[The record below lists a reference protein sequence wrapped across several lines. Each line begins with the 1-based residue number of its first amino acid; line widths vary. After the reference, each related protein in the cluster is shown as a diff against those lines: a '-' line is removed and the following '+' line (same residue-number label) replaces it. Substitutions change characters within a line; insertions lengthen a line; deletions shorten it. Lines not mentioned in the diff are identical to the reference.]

1 MRGLLAAL
9 LMTLLHAP
17 VTAEAPAATEAAARP
32 TVLPRTRLLPGKT
45 GSRQQCFVEVGP
57 GVTLSYRPVSVAPF
71 KRRNESSILIECDK
85 ANTSQTA
92 GEELLLVCS
101 RCKID
106 MGDAV
111 ATSSQATVD
120 SENNRLMLTG
130 TEDAPVLLTIGTGDK
145 ARTVSAR
152 ELAIS
157 IND

>member
-9 LMTLLHAP
+9 LMTLLHVPAA
-17 VTAEAPAATEAAARP
+17 AEAPKIIEAAARP

-71 KRRNESSILIECDK
+71 KRRNEGSILIECDK

-92 GEELLLVCS
+92 GEEMLLVCS
-101 RCKID
+101 DCKVDI
-106 MGDAV
+106 GDAV
-111 ATSSQATVD
+111 ATSPQATVD
-120 SENNRLMLTG
+120 AENNRLLLTG
-130 TEDAPVLLTIGTGDK
+130 TDDDPVILTIGTGK
-145 ARTVSAR
+145 QARTVSAKD
-152 ELAIS
+152 LAVS

>member
-9 LMTLLHAP
+9 LMALLYVPAA
-17 VTAEAPAATEAAARP
+17 AEAPTVIEAAAKP

-57 GVTLSYRPVSVAPF
+57 GVTLSYRPVSVTPF
-71 KRRNESSILIECDK
+71 KRRNEGSILIECDK
-85 ANTSQTA
+85 ADASQTD
-92 GEELLLVCS
+92 GEEMVLVCAG
-101 RCKID
+101 CKVD

-111 ATSSQATVD
+111 ATSPKATVD
-120 SENNRLMLTG
+120 AENNRLMLTG
-130 TEDAPVLLTIGTGDK
+130 SKDVPVLLTIGTGDK

>member
-17 VTAEAPAATEAAARP
+17 AKAEAPTVTEAAAQP
-32 TVLPRTRLLPGKT
+32 TVLPRTPLLPGMT
-45 GSRQQCFVEVGP
+45 NSRLQCFVEVGP
-57 GVTLSYRPVSVAPF
+57 GVTVSYRPVSVAPF
-71 KRRNESSILIECDK
+71 KRRNEGSILIECDK
-85 ANTSQTA
+85 ADTSQTA
-92 GEELLLVCS
+92 GEEMLLVCS
-101 RCKID
+101 HCTID

-111 ATSSQATVD
+111 AASPTATVD
-120 SENNRLMLTG
+120 AENNRLMLTG
-130 TEDAPVLLTIGTGDK
+130 TKNAPVLLTLGTGDK

>member
-9 LMTLLHAP
+9 LMALLHVPAA
-17 VTAEAPAATEAAARP
+17 AEAPTVIEAAARP

-45 GSRQQCFVEVGP
+45 GSHQQCFVEVGP

-85 ANTSQTA
+85 ADTSQTD
-92 GEELLLVCS
+92 GEEMLLVCS
-101 RCKID
+101 RCKVD
-106 MGDAV
+106 MCDAV
-111 ATSSQATVD
+111 ATSPKATVD
-120 SENNRLMLTG
+120 SENNRLLLTG
-130 TEDAPVLLTIGTGDK
+130 TKDAPVLLTIGTGDK
-145 ARTVSAR
+145 SRTVSAK